1 MNEKAPSTPAEWLK
15 FFADLAAKH
24 PLVSLTAAGAEFHRR
39 CIELLEN
46 AAAENADMMDLQA
59 DLLTILPRFLNAI
72 TVAEHNG
79 VVSVLYA
86 SRDAAALSAETV
98 RDMGEIAIERSKGS
112 AH

>member
-46 AAAENADMMDLQA
+46 AAAESADMMDLQA
-59 DLLTILPRFLNAI
+59 DLLAILPRFLNAI
-72 TVAEHNG
+72 TAAKHNG
-79 VVSVLYA
+79 TASAACA
-86 SRDAAALSAETV
+86 SRDAAALYAEIV
-98 RDMGEIAIERSKGS
+98 RDMSELALRQNAGGT
-112 AH
+112 H